1 MSPLRLSI
9 LLAAPSLA
17 LASCVPGGAGT
28 PPTPRPTPR
37 VTISRDI
44 NKLGRVI
51 GLPRRPLSAVWQQKQ
66 IGDGN
71 FGPSDYT
78 IKAVMQFAPRDLQ
91 SLTASA
97 MKRAKPKPGTISVE
111 PWFPHALRQMAQ
123 SKNGLRAQ
131 SLDPS
136 DFAKMSF
143 LQGELWRIEG
153 TDYLLVSL
161 FTN

>member
-1 MSPLRLSI
+1 MSPLRLSV
-9 LLAAPSLA
+9 LLAALA

-28 PPTPRPTPR
+28 RPAPRPTPR

-78 IKAVMQFAPRDLQ
+78 IKAAMQFSSRDLRAI
-91 SLTASA
+91 TASA
-97 MKRAKPKPGTISVE
+97 MKRSKPKPSTIAVE
-111 PWFPHALRQMAQ
+111 PWFPQALKQMTQ

-131 SLDPS
+131 KLDAS
-136 DFAKMSF
+136 DFTKMSF

-153 TDYLLVSL
+153 TDYLFVSL